1 MSSSA
6 NTSGLWIDQ
15 NQPKSFKDLS
25 YHPSISNCLK
35 RMASSGDFPH
45 FLFFGPSG
53 AGKRTRAMCFLR
65 EVYGAGVDR
74 TRLSHETFETSNNKK
89 VEINLIAS
97 NYHLEINP
105 SDAGI
110 YDRFVIQDLIKTT
123 AQSNQLDA
131 TNQKSFKVIL
141 ISEADNLTKD
151 AQHALRRTM
160 EKYVSSCRLILIA
173 NSVGKVIPALRS
185 RCQMIRIPAPTVEE
199 AAKVVHQVS
208 RKERFSITMET
219 ATRIAE
225 SANRNL
231 RVALL
236 KCEVM
241 KLKQTP
247 NPQESEFPEA
257 PWESYVRETAAII
270 LSKQSKEAVL
280 QIRKRLYCLL
290 EKCIPSQVIFVE
302 LAKCMIERVDFG
314 FKPVL
319 ARLAAHYETS
329 CNIGDKAIFHL
340 EAFVAKFMHLYL
352 VYQSEGFC
360 DKLMIE

>member
-1 MSSSA
+1 
-6 NTSGLWIDQ
+6 
-15 NQPKSFKDLS
+15 
-25 YHPSISNCLK
+25 
-35 RMASSGDFPH
+35 MASSGDFPH

-74 TRLSHETFETSNNKK
+74 TRLSHETFETPNNKK

-123 AQSNQLDA
+123 AQSNQLDS
-131 TNQKSFKVIL
+131 TNQKAFKVIV
-141 ISEADNLTKD
+141 ISEADNLTKE

-160 EKYVSSCRLILIA
+160 EKYVASCRLILIA

-185 RCQMIRIPAPTVEE
+185 RCQMMRIPAPSVDE
-199 AAKVVHQVS
+199 AAKVVHQVA
-208 RKERFSITMET
+208 RKERFLITLET
-219 ATRIAE
+219 AARIAE

-247 NPQESEFPEA
+247 NPQESDLPEA
-257 PWESYVRETAAII
+257 PWQSYARETASII
-270 LSKQSKEAVL
+270 LAKQSKEAVM
-280 QIRKRLYCLL
+280 QVRKRLYCLL
-290 EKCIPSQVIFVE
+290 EKLIPTHVIFVE
-302 LAKCMIERVDFG
+302 LTKHLMEKVDFG

-319 ARLAAHYETS
+319 SRLAAHYETS
-329 CNIGDKAIFHL
+329 CNLGDKAIFHL
-340 EAFVAKFMHLYL
+340 EAFVAKFMHLLL
-352 VYQSEGFC
+352 VYQSEGFS
-360 DKLMIE
+360 DKLMLE